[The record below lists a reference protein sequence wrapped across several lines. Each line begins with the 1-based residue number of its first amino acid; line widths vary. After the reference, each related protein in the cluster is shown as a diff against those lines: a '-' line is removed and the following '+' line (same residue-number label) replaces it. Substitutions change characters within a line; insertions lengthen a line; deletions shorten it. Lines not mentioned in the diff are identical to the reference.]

1 MPSRLARVWLSHPL
15 CLQAYQKI
23 PRKKVIDRRDGTIEK
38 DAEFLAFMEEFEEQR
53 SFKIESAEAWYTHA

>member
-1 MPSRLARVWLSHPL
+1 
-15 CLQAYQKI
+15 
-23 PRKKVIDRRDGTIEK
+23 VIDRRDGTIEK

>member
-1 MPSRLARVWLSHPL
+1 MWPSRPL

-23 PRKKVIDRRDGTIEK
+23 PRKKVIDRREGTIEK
-38 DAEFLAFMEEFEEQR
+38 DAEFLAFMEELEEQR